1 MIMDVY
7 LEEYS
12 SADAIRRYTSRTAG
26 RGIDY
31 LLKHDYANV
40 YVRAVNDMLSV
51 APHTP
56 FRILEFGCGAGMNLI
71 TMIPLLEGQGWSIER
86 AYGTDFSDRLIEAA
100 NREARASLAP
110 EQLQKLSFSVARNE
124 HLADDVAS
132 GAKIPRKALVG
143 YFHII
148 LGVNTFRYCHR
159 LGKQHECARDISE
172 MLAPGGLCINIDMN
186 RAFPAFKSKF
196 RRRKRTTPLETY
208 LPTLGEY
215 TEAFES
221 AGLDV
226 LKSENFCW
234 IPHSAGPALVTVCRR
249 LTPVLDLIAKPW
261 AMRSL
266 VIARKK
272 CS

>member
-1 MIMDVY
+1 MDVY

-12 SADAIRRYTSRTAG
+12 SADAIRRYSSHTAG

-40 YVRAVNDMLSV
+40 YLRAVNEMLSV
-51 APHTP
+51 SRHTP
-56 FRILEFGCGAGMNLI
+56 LRLLEFGCGAGMNII
-71 TMIPLLEGQGWSIER
+71 TLMPLLAKNGWVIER
-86 AYGTDFSDRLIEAA
+86 AYGTDFSDGLIEAA
-100 NREARASLAP
+100 NREAQASLAR
-110 EQLQKLSFSVARNE
+110 EQRRKLSFSVARNE

-132 GAKIPRKALVG
+132 GTKIPRHALAG

-159 LGKQHECARDISE
+159 LGKQRECARDIAE

-196 RRRKRTTPLETY
+196 RRRKTTTPLETY
-208 LPTLGEY
+208 LPTLDEY
-215 TEAFES
+215 TDTFDG

-226 LKSENFCW
+226 LTSENFCW
-234 IPHSAGPALVTVCRR
+234 IPHSAGPALLNVCRR
-249 LTPVLDLIAKPW
+249 LTPVLDVIAKPW

-266 VIARKK
+266 VVARKK
-272 CS
+272 RS